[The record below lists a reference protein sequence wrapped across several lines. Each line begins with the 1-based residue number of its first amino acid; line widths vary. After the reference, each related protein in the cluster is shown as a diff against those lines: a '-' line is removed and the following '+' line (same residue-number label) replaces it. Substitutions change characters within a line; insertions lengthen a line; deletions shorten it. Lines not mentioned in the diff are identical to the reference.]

1 MKIFIFFPLKGYSK
15 CLLNLTCQSITMK
28 NATLHL
34 KHNIFVVFKQVLCKF
49 YKDGAYTDHTF

>member
-1 MKIFIFFPLKGYSK
+1 
-15 CLLNLTCQSITMK
+15 MK